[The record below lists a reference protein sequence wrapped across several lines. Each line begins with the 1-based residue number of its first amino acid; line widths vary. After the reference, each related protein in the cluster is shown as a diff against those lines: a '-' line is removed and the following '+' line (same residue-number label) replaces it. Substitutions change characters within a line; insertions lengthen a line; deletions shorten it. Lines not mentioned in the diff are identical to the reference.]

1 MTKKENNDK
10 IIDLAVRKGFF
21 WKSFELYGGSSG
33 FWDYGPIGTILK
45 KKILDEWT
53 KIYRIEEGFLEIDT
67 PTINLGEVFVASGHV
82 KNFVDIIVKC
92 DSCKDEY
99 RADHLIKEILGIKI
113 EGTNLKEYEEVIEKN
128 NLRCPAC
135 GGKLGRS
142 QRFNLMFETS
152 IGAGGDGGKNGYLR
166 PETAQG
172 IFINFLRLSRLA
184 RALPFGVVQI
194 GKAYRNE
201 ISPRQGI
208 IRLREF
214 TLAEAEIFIDPT
226 EDSLSID
233 KIADN
238 IVALYSRD
246 YNDRDKSI
254 SERGI
259 QITIKEALNNKII
272 RNKFV
277 AYNIAIANRF
287 LTRIGI
293 PAEKIRFRQHKKD
306 EMAHYASDCWD
317 AEIKTERYGWIEVA
331 GIADRG
337 NYDLKSHS
345 IESGQDLYI
354 FKPFDKPIKVKKK
367 VIKPDMDIIG
377 PKFKDKSPLILEKL
391 KEGKGII
398 RDNNIHLMIGDEEII
413 VEDGAYSIEEVEE
426 EIHGE
431 KIIPHVIE
439 PSYGIDRILY
449 SLLEHS
455 YREELLEND
464 ETRVVLG
471 FKSFMSPI
479 DVAIFPLLPKTEL
492 IKKSKEITE
501 LLKNYDLYVSYD
513 ENGSIGRRYRR
524 QDEVGTPF
532 CVTIDFETLD
542 DNKVTVRDRD
552 TMKQERIS
560 INDLGMFLKDLI
572 ERSKD
577 SCV

>member
-233 KIADN
+233 KIADD